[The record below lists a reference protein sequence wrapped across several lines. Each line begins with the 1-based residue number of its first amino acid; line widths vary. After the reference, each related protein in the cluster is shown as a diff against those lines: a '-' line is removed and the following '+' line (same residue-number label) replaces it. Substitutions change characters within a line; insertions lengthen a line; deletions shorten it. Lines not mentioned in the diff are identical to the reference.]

1 MKKPGKT
8 RLALYWTRLA
18 LYWESS
24 AFVPLLH
31 FVTFRYI
38 SLHFVTF
45 LNIYFFLLQFKTE
58 PANNSAD
65 C

>member
-18 LYWESS
+18 LYWKSS

-31 FVTFRYI
+31 FATFRYI

-45 LNIYFFLLQFKTE
+45 RYI
-58 PANNSAD
+58 S
-65 C
+65 